1 MSAHDML
8 DRIAA
13 APRRLLIVE
22 DEANIRELVSLHLE
36 SEGYACAAT
45 PNGREALDRLQHE
58 PFDVVVLDIML
69 PGMSGLELC
78 RTIRAGQANRDV
90 PILMLTAR
98 GDEADK
104 LAGFNSGADDYLTKP
119 FSMLELS
126 ARVGALTRRHR
137 AVASRPA
144 GEARAVI
151 EFDGLHL
158 DPARRSVRVRG
169 REVPVTPHEFR
180 LFYQLA
186 AHRGVVF
193 SRERL
198 LADVW
203 QGEVFVTTRSV
214 DTLVHR
220 LRCKVETDPSQPAL
234 ILTVW
239 GEGYKLA
246 GP

>member
-1 MSAHDML
+1 ML
-8 DRIAA
+8 DRPQPEA
-13 APRRLLIVE
+13 RRLLIVE
-22 DEANIRELVSLHLE
+22 DEANIRDLVSLHLE
-36 SEGYACAAT
+36 SEGYSCQTT
-45 PNGREALDRLQHE
+45 PNGREALDRLQGQ
-58 PFDVVVLDIML
+58 PFDVVVLDVML
-69 PGMSGLELC
+69 PGMSGLDLC

-126 ARVGALTRRHR
+126 ARVGALTRRSR
-137 AVASRPA
+137 AMGSRA
-144 GEARAVI
+144 AAEAREVI
-151 EFDGLHL
+151 DFDGLHL

-169 REVPVTPHEFR
+169 RDVPVTPHEFR

-220 LRCKVETDPSQPAL
+220 LRCKVEADPGQPAV

-246 GP
+246 ER